1 MKYKTYNC
9 NSFNIYTI
17 KTDRFKT
24 SHLEVI
30 FKNVLKKEEIGT
42 YSFLADILSEGCKK
56 YPRKKD
62 LITRFEELYKI
73 VIYAS
78 TIRVGNVIDLH
89 VSLDFINPEYIED
102 EGYIE
107 DVIKTL
113 FEVINNPNV
122 CNDEFDLKTFNIVKE
137 RLRREINSLKEN
149 PVKQSIKEAIKT
161 MDSNSPTSYEILG
174 TIEELENIT
183 PAKLYDAYKSLRKNF
198 KVDVFLIGNLD
209 MDNVT
214 SLIKKYFKN
223 RYIVS
228 DNFEVMVDNKETK
241 KVKVKAMKSDNIQT
255 NLVMLFNLK
264 NLSELEKNITLNCFN
279 YLYGSGGLTSKL
291 YKSIREENS
300 LCYAIN
306 SMYLKYDGL
315 LMVQIS
321 LDQCNVKK
329 AVTLVRK
336 ELKNMQNGEFSD
348 LEVEDAINNM
358 IISLDMSLDNNIA
371 ILNNYVFNVY
381 DNFPSIEDRRELFKK
396 IRKEDIVNVSKK
408 IKLNTIFALE
418 GKDK

>member
-42 YSFLADILSEGCKK
+42 YSFLADMLSEGCKK

-78 TIRVGNVIDLH
+78 TMRVGNVIDLH

-113 FEVINNPNV
+113 FEVTLNPNV

-183 PAKLYDAYKSLRKNF
+183 PAKLYNAYKSLRKNF

-209 MDNVT
+209 MDNVA

-241 KVKVKAMKSDNIQT
+241 KVKEKAMKSDNIQT

-306 SMYLKYDGL
+306 SMYLKYDKL

-321 LDQCNVKK
+321 LDNCNVKK
-329 AVTLVRK
+329 AISLVKK
-336 ELKNMQNGEFSD
+336 ELKNMQNGNFSEE
-348 LEVEDAINNM
+348 EVRDAINNM
-358 IISLDMSLDNNIA
+358 VISLDMSLDNNIA
-371 ILNNYVFNVY
+371 ILNNYVFNIY
-381 DNFPSIEDRRELFKK
+381 DKLPSIEERKEYFKK
-396 IRKEDIVNVSKK
+396 LTKEDIVNVSKK
-408 IKLNTIFALE
+408 VKLNTIFTLE
-418 GKDK
+418 GR

>member
-42 YSFLADILSEGCKK
+42 YSFLADMLSEGCKK

-78 TIRVGNVIDLH
+78 TMRVGNVIDLH

-113 FEVINNPNV
+113 FEVILNPNV

-161 MDSNSPTSYEILG
+161 MDSSSPTSYEILG

-183 PAKLYDAYKSLRKNF
+183 PAKLYNAYKSLRKNF

-209 MDNVT
+209 MDNVA

-306 SMYLKYDGL
+306 SMYLKYDKL

-321 LDQCNVKK
+321 LDNCNVKK
-329 AVTLVRK
+329 AISLVKK
-336 ELKNMQNGEFSD
+336 ELKSMQNGNFSEE
-348 LEVEDAINNM
+348 EVRDAINNM
-358 IISLDMSLDNNIA
+358 VISLDMSLDNNIA
-371 ILNNYVFNVY
+371 ILNNYVFNIY
-381 DNFPSIEDRRELFKK
+381 DKLPSIEERKEYFKK
-396 IRKEDIVNVSKK
+396 LTKEDIVNVSKK
-408 IKLNTIFALE
+408 VKLNTIFTLE
-418 GKDK
+418 GR

>member
-42 YSFLADILSEGCKK
+42 YSFLADMLSEGCKK

-89 VSLDFINPEYIED
+89 FSLDFINPEYIED

-113 FEVINNPNV
+113 FEVILNPNV
-122 CNDEFDLKTFNIVKE
+122 CNDEFDLKIFNIVKE

-183 PAKLYDAYKSLRKNF
+183 PAKLYNAYKSLRKNF

-209 MDNVT
+209 MDNVA

-241 KVKVKAMKSDNIQT
+241 KVKEKTMKSDNIQT

-306 SMYLKYDGL
+306 SMYLKYDKL

-321 LDQCNVKK
+321 LDNCNVKK
-329 AVTLVRK
+329 AISLVKK
-336 ELKNMQNGEFSD
+336 ELKSMQNGNFSEE
-348 LEVEDAINNM
+348 EVRDAINNM
-358 IISLDMSLDNNIA
+358 VISLDMSLDNNIA
-371 ILNNYVFNVY
+371 ILNNYVFNIY
-381 DNFPSIEDRRELFKK
+381 DKLPSIEERKEYFKK
-396 IRKEDIVNVSKK
+396 LTKEDIVNVSKK
-408 IKLNTIFALE
+408 VKLNTIFTLE
-418 GKDK
+418 GR

>member
-42 YSFLADILSEGCKK
+42 YSFLADMLSEGCKK

-78 TIRVGNVIDLH
+78 TMRVGNVIDLH

-113 FEVINNPNV
+113 FEVILNPNV
-122 CNDEFDLKTFNIVKE
+122 CNDKFDLKTFNIVKE

-183 PAKLYDAYKSLRKNF
+183 PAKLYNAYKSLRKNF

-209 MDNVT
+209 MDNVA

-241 KVKVKAMKSDNIQT
+241 KVKEKTMKSDNIQT

-306 SMYLKYDGL
+306 SMYLKYDKL

-321 LDQCNVKK
+321 LDNCNVKK
-329 AVTLVRK
+329 AISLVKK
-336 ELKNMQNGEFSD
+336 ELKSMQNGNFSEE
-348 LEVEDAINNM
+348 EVRDAINNM
-358 IISLDMSLDNNIA
+358 VISLDMSLDNNIA
-371 ILNNYVFNVY
+371 ILNNYVFNIY
-381 DNFPSIEDRRELFKK
+381 DKLPSIEERKEYFKK
-396 IRKEDIVNVSKK
+396 LTKEDIVNVSKK
-408 IKLNTIFALE
+408 VKLNTIFTLE
-418 GKDK
+418 GR

>member
-42 YSFLADILSEGCKK
+42 YSFLADMLSEGCKK

-78 TIRVGNVIDLH
+78 TMRVGNVIDLH

-113 FEVINNPNV
+113 FEVTLNPNV

-209 MDNVT
+209 MDNVA

-306 SMYLKYDGL
+306 SMYLKYDKL

-321 LDQCNVKK
+321 LDNCNVKK
-329 AVTLVRK
+329 AISLVKK
-336 ELKNMQNGEFSD
+336 ELKSMQNGNFSEE
-348 LEVEDAINNM
+348 EVRDAINNM
-358 IISLDMSLDNNIA
+358 VISLDMSLDNNIA
-371 ILNNYVFNVY
+371 ILNNYVFNIY
-381 DNFPSIEDRRELFKK
+381 DKLPSIEERKEYFKK
-396 IRKEDIVNVSKK
+396 LTKEDIVNVSKK
-408 IKLNTIFALE
+408 VKLNTIFTLE
-418 GKDK
+418 GR

>member
-42 YSFLADILSEGCKK
+42 YSFLADMLSEGCKK

-78 TIRVGNVIDLH
+78 TMRVGNVIDLH

-107 DVIKTL
+107 EVIKTL
-113 FEVINNPNV
+113 FEVILNPNV

-183 PAKLYDAYKSLRKNF
+183 PAKLYNAYKSLRKNF

-209 MDNVT
+209 MDNVA

-306 SMYLKYDGL
+306 SMYLKYDKL
-315 LMVQIS
+315 LMIQIS
-321 LDQCNVKK
+321 LDNCNVKK
-329 AVTLVRK
+329 AISLVKK
-336 ELKNMQNGEFSD
+336 ELKNMQNGNFSEE
-348 LEVEDAINNM
+348 EVRDAINNM
-358 IISLDMSLDNNIA
+358 VISLDMSLDNNIA
-371 ILNNYVFNVY
+371 ILNNYVFNIY
-381 DNFPSIEDRRELFKK
+381 DKLPSIEERKEYFKK
-396 IRKEDIVNVSKK
+396 LTKEDIVNVSKK
-408 IKLNTIFALE
+408 VKLNTIFTLE
-418 GKDK
+418 GR

>member
-42 YSFLADILSEGCKK
+42 YSFLADMLSEGCKK

-78 TIRVGNVIDLH
+78 TMRVGNVIDLH

-113 FEVINNPNV
+113 FEVILNPNV

-183 PAKLYDAYKSLRKNF
+183 PAKLYNAYKSLRKNF

-209 MDNVT
+209 MDNVA

-241 KVKVKAMKSDNIQT
+241 KVKEKTMKSDNIQT

-306 SMYLKYDGL
+306 SMYLKYDKL

-321 LDQCNVKK
+321 LDNCNVKK
-329 AVTLVRK
+329 AISLVKK
-336 ELKNMQNGEFSD
+336 ELKSMQNGNFSEE
-348 LEVEDAINNM
+348 EVRDAINNM
-358 IISLDMSLDNNIA
+358 VISLDMSLDNNIA
-371 ILNNYVFNVY
+371 ILNNYVFNIY
-381 DNFPSIEDRRELFKK
+381 DKLPSIEERKEYFKK
-396 IRKEDIVNVSKK
+396 LTKEYIVNVSKK
-408 IKLNTIFALE
+408 VKLNTIFTLE
-418 GKDK
+418 GR

>member
-42 YSFLADILSEGCKK
+42 YSFLADMLSEGCKK

-78 TIRVGNVIDLH
+78 TMRVGNVIDLH

-113 FEVINNPNV
+113 FEVILNPNV
-122 CNDEFDLKTFNIVKE
+122 YNDEFDLKTFNIVKE

-183 PAKLYDAYKSLRKNF
+183 PAKLYNAYKSLRKNF

-209 MDNVT
+209 MDNVA

-241 KVKVKAMKSDNIQT
+241 KVKEKAMKSDNIQT

-306 SMYLKYDGL
+306 SMYLKYDKL

-321 LDQCNVKK
+321 LDSCNVKK
-329 AVTLVRK
+329 AISLVKK
-336 ELKNMQNGEFSD
+336 ELKNMQNGNFSEE
-348 LEVEDAINNM
+348 EVRDAINNM
-358 IISLDMSLDNNIA
+358 VISLDMSLDNNIA
-371 ILNNYVFNVY
+371 ILNNYVFNIY
-381 DNFPSIEDRRELFKK
+381 DKLPSIEERKEYFKK
-396 IRKEDIVNVSKK
+396 LTKEDIVNVSKK
-408 IKLNTIFALE
+408 VKLNTIFTLE
-418 GKDK
+418 GR

>member
-42 YSFLADILSEGCKK
+42 YSFLADMLSEGCKK

-78 TIRVGNVIDLH
+78 TMRVGNVIDLH

-107 DVIKTL
+107 DVIKTM
-113 FEVINNPNV
+113 FEVILNPNV

-183 PAKLYDAYKSLRKNF
+183 PAKLYNAYKSLRKNF

-209 MDNVT
+209 MDNVA

-241 KVKVKAMKSDNIQT
+241 KVKEKAMKSDNIQT

-306 SMYLKYDGL
+306 SMYLKYDKL

-321 LDQCNVKK
+321 LDNCNVKK
-329 AVTLVRK
+329 AISLVKK
-336 ELKNMQNGEFSD
+336 ELKSMQNGNFSEE
-348 LEVEDAINNM
+348 EVRDAINNM
-358 IISLDMSLDNNIA
+358 VISLDMSLDNNIA
-371 ILNNYVFNVY
+371 ILNNYVFNIY
-381 DNFPSIEDRRELFKK
+381 DKLPSIEERKEYFKK
-396 IRKEDIVNVSKK
+396 LTKEDIVNVSKK
-408 IKLNTIFALE
+408 VKLNTIFTLE
-418 GKDK
+418 GR

>member
-42 YSFLADILSEGCKK
+42 YSFLADMLSEGCKK

-78 TIRVGNVIDLH
+78 TMRVGNVIDLH

-209 MDNVT
+209 MDNVA

-306 SMYLKYDGL
+306 SMYLKYDKL

-321 LDQCNVKK
+321 LDNFNVKK
-329 AVTLVRK
+329 AISLVKK
-336 ELKNMQNGEFSD
+336 ELKNMQNGNFSEE
-348 LEVEDAINNM
+348 EVRDAINNM
-358 IISLDMSLDNNIA
+358 VISLDMSLDNNIA
-371 ILNNYVFNVY
+371 ILNNYVFNIY
-381 DNFPSIEDRRELFKK
+381 DKLPSIEERKEYFKK
-396 IRKEDIVNVSKK
+396 LTKEDIVNVSKK
-408 IKLNTIFALE
+408 VKLNTIFTLE
-418 GKDK
+418 GR

>member
-42 YSFLADILSEGCKK
+42 YSFLADMLSEGCKK

-78 TIRVGNVIDLH
+78 TMRVGNVIDLH

-113 FEVINNPNV
+113 FEVILNPNV

-183 PAKLYDAYKSLRKNF
+183 PAKLYNAYKSLRKNF

-209 MDNVT
+209 MDNVA

-228 DNFEVMVDNKETK
+228 DNFEVMVNNKETK
-241 KVKVKAMKSDNIQT
+241 KVKEKTMKSDNIQT

-306 SMYLKYDGL
+306 SMYLKYDKL

-321 LDQCNVKK
+321 LDNCNVKK
-329 AVTLVRK
+329 AISLVKK
-336 ELKNMQNGEFSD
+336 ELKSMQNGNFSEE
-348 LEVEDAINNM
+348 EVRDAINNM
-358 IISLDMSLDNNIA
+358 VISLDMSLDNNIA
-371 ILNNYVFNVY
+371 ILNNYVFNIY
-381 DNFPSIEDRRELFKK
+381 DKLPSIEERKEYFKK
-396 IRKEDIVNVSKK
+396 LTKEDIVNVSKK
-408 IKLNTIFALE
+408 VKLNTIFTLE
-418 GKDK
+418 GR

>member
-42 YSFLADILSEGCKK
+42 YSFLADMLSEGCKK

-78 TIRVGNVIDLH
+78 TMRVGSVIDLH

-113 FEVINNPNV
+113 FEVILNPNV

-183 PAKLYDAYKSLRKNF
+183 PAKLYNAYKSLRKNF

-209 MDNVT
+209 MDNVA
-214 SLIKKYFKN
+214 SLVKKYFKN

-241 KVKVKAMKSDNIQT
+241 KVKEKAMKSDNIQT

-306 SMYLKYDGL
+306 SMYLKYDKL

-321 LDQCNVKK
+321 LDNCNVKK
-329 AVTLVRK
+329 AISLVKK
-336 ELKNMQNGEFSD
+336 ELKNMQNGNFSEE
-348 LEVEDAINNM
+348 EVRDAINNM
-358 IISLDMSLDNNIA
+358 VISLDMSLDNNIA
-371 ILNNYVFNVY
+371 ILNNYVFNIY
-381 DNFPSIEDRRELFKK
+381 DKLPSIEERKEYFKK
-396 IRKEDIVNVSKK
+396 LTKEDIVNVSKK
-408 IKLNTIFALE
+408 VKLNTIFTLE
-418 GKDK
+418 GR

>member
-42 YSFLADILSEGCKK
+42 YSFLADMLSEGCKK

-78 TIRVGNVIDLH
+78 TMRVGNVIDLH

-113 FEVINNPNV
+113 FEVILNPNV

-183 PAKLYDAYKSLRKNF
+183 PAKLYNAYKSLRKNF

-209 MDNVT
+209 MDNVA

-241 KVKVKAMKSDNIQT
+241 KVKEKTMKSDNIQT

-306 SMYLKYDGL
+306 SMYLKYDKL

-321 LDQCNVKK
+321 LDNCNVKK
-329 AVTLVRK
+329 AISLVKK
-336 ELKNMQNGEFSD
+336 ELKSMQNGNFSEE
-348 LEVEDAINNM
+348 EVRDSINNM
-358 IISLDMSLDNNIA
+358 VISLDMSLDNNIA
-371 ILNNYVFNVY
+371 ILNNYVFNIY
-381 DNFPSIEDRRELFKK
+381 DKLPSIEERKEYFKK
-396 IRKEDIVNVSKK
+396 LTKEDIVNVSKK
-408 IKLNTIFALE
+408 VKLNTIFTLE
-418 GKDK
+418 GR

>member
-42 YSFLADILSEGCKK
+42 YSFLADMLSEGCKK

-78 TIRVGNVIDLH
+78 TMRIGNVIDLH

-113 FEVINNPNV
+113 FEVILNPNV

-183 PAKLYDAYKSLRKNF
+183 PAKLYNAYKSLRKNF

-209 MDNVT
+209 MDNVA

-241 KVKVKAMKSDNIQT
+241 KVKEKAMKSDNIQT

-306 SMYLKYDGL
+306 SMYLKYDKL

-321 LDQCNVKK
+321 LDNCNVKK
-329 AVTLVRK
+329 AISLVKK
-336 ELKNMQNGEFSD
+336 ELKNMQNGNFSEE
-348 LEVEDAINNM
+348 EVRDAINNM
-358 IISLDMSLDNNIA
+358 VISLDMSLDNNIA
-371 ILNNYVFNVY
+371 ILNNYVFNIY
-381 DNFPSIEDRRELFKK
+381 DKLPSIEERKEYFKK
-396 IRKEDIVNVSKK
+396 LTKEDIVNVSKK
-408 IKLNTIFALE
+408 VKLNTIFTLE
-418 GKDK
+418 GR

>member
-42 YSFLADILSEGCKK
+42 YSFLADMLSEGCKK

-78 TIRVGNVIDLH
+78 TMRVGNVIDLH

-113 FEVINNPNV
+113 FEVILNPNV

-209 MDNVT
+209 MDNVA

-241 KVKVKAMKSDNIQT
+241 KVKEKTMKSDNIQT

-306 SMYLKYDGL
+306 SMYLKYDKL

-321 LDQCNVKK
+321 LDNCNVKK
-329 AVTLVRK
+329 AISLVKK
-336 ELKNMQNGEFSD
+336 ELKSMQNGNYSEE
-348 LEVEDAINNM
+348 EVRDAINNM
-358 IISLDMSLDNNIA
+358 VISLDMSLDNNIA
-371 ILNNYVFNVY
+371 ILNNYVFNIY
-381 DNFPSIEDRRELFKK
+381 DKLPSIEERKEYFKK
-396 IRKEDIVNVSKK
+396 LTKEDIVNVSKK
-408 IKLNTIFALE
+408 VKLNTIFTLE
-418 GKDK
+418 GR